1 MDAALATVTVI
12 SLSMAFTMGV
22 VAWRLLREERRR
34 ADARVTVLMA
44 DLERARDPHVS
55 PVALAAP
62 HGSTPPPRVRTA
74 TSAPPRGQTASAR
87 PKTRP
92 VPSTGEVV
100 VSRARVAQSTAGLF
114 AQITGSSRSL
124 HPLVVTVATAVV
136 ILAAISATML
146 FGLPALSGDT
156 PTGLGVGATG
166 PVELLSLAHTRTGDY
181 LAISGSLRNPPDGVE
196 RGQLS
201 VTAVVFDRDG
211 AVVGTGQTPLPVAVL
226 PPGSET
232 SFTISLPDADRINR
246 YRVGFVHEQTSVP
259 HLDRREPNAEARPGQ
274 PPAPTGDRP

>member
-181 LAISGSLRNPPDGVE
+181 LAISGSLRNPPRWGRAWPTE
-196 RGQLS
+196 RHRRRVRPRRRGGGNR
-201 VTAVVFDRDG
+201 TDAAARGG
-211 AVVGTGQTPLPVAVL
+211 AAPGERNLLHHLATRRRPDQPISRRLRARTDQRA
-226 PPGSET
+226 PP
-232 SFTISLPDADRINR
+232 
-246 YRVGFVHEQTSVP
+246 
-259 HLDRREPNAEARPGQ
+259 RP
-274 PPAPTGDRP
+274 T